1 MKKLILILFAMFLSF
16 GIYAQNADKE
26 LVVGL
31 PKLSEKNIFLLE
43 NVKYLEGIK
52 YVDYCPGHK
61 LLLIEYNTK
70 VYADENQVLKI
81 LEASLK
87 MPVYIKVG
95 EFKDVRELCDK

>member
-1 MKKLILILFAMFLSF
+1 MKKLIVVLFAMFLSF
-16 GIYAQNADKE
+16 GIFAQNADKE

-31 PKLSEKNIFLLE
+31 PKLSDKNIFLLE
-43 NVKYLEGIK
+43 QVKYLEGIK

-70 VYADENQVLKI
+70 VYTEDKQVLTL
-81 LEASLK
+81 LEKSLK